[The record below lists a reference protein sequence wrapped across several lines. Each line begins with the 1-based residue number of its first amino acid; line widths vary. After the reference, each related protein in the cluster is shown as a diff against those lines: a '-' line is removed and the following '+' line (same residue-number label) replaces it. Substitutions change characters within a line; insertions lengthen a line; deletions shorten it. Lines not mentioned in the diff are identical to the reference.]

1 MGGGRP
7 GPLIALRT
15 YEPSQVDARCGYR
28 RERYHRRVVAQ
39 KREIRRAR
47 REAGLSPCGSDGWA
61 KPSRRAWCGHA
72 RRFGSVSLKVMEG
85 EHGPHA
91 HFSGVQHCGS
101 VWACPVCA
109 PIIRRERA
117 GEIAEGA
124 RRHIEAGG
132 GIAMATFTVQHGRSD
147 RLRDSM
153 RVLADAYADMSRSR
167 AFKDFRAERGMV
179 GTIVALEVTFGAH
192 GWHPHRHILMLFD
205 RPVSREEEAGLKREL
220 FAMWEHAVE
229 RAGGR
234 PVDEKG
240 FDVRAISSGEEA
252 VASYVTKVVDG
263 VEGIGAEVS
272 LADVKAGRVEGSVNP
287 FQLLDVDT
295 PEAEGLWNEYVDAT
309 KGRSAIRWSRGLRDA
324 LGMGR
329 ERTDEEIADELD
341 ARGEVVA
348 LVDRELFERSVAR
361 DHVRACLVLEAAERG
376 DMGSVRRLLYEGDG
390 RAGFDV
396 VVTLEDGRRVPMI
409 CADLAG
415 AA

>member
-1 MGGGRP
+1 
-7 GPLIALRT
+7 
-15 YEPSQVDARCGYR
+15 
-28 RERYHRRVVAQ
+28 
-39 KREIRRAR
+39 
-47 REAGLSPCGSDGWA
+47 
-61 KPSRRAWCGHA
+61 
-72 RRFGSVSLKVMEG
+72 MEG

-361 DHVRACLVLEAAERG
+361 DHVRACLVLEAAECG

>member
-15 YEPSQVDARCGYR
+15 YEPSQVDAHSGYR
-28 RERYHRRVVAQ
+28 QENYRRRVVAQ

-72 RRFGSVSLKVMEG
+72 RRFGSVSLKVVEG

-109 PIIRRERA
+109 PVIRRERA
-117 GEIAEGA
+117 KEVEEGI
-124 RRHIEAGG
+124 RRHVGRGG
-132 GIAMATFTVQHGRSD
+132 GVAMVTFT
-147 RLRDSM
+147 LRHVRADSL
-153 RVLADAYADMSRSR
+153 RGLLDVLARAYGSMTRSR
-167 AFKDFRAERGMV
+167 AFKKWRAERGLV
-179 GTIVALEVTFGAH
+179 GFIAALEITYGKN
-192 GWHPHRHILMLFD
+192 GWHPHRHVLMLFD
-205 RPVSREEEAGLKREL
+205 RAVSHVDEAELREEL
-220 FAMWEHAVE
+220 FAMWEHAVGNV
-229 RAGGR
+229 GGGTLSA
-234 PVDEKG
+234 DA
-240 FDVRAISSGEEA
+240 FDVRAVTRGEEE
-252 VASYVTKVVDG
+252 VASYITKTEKG
-263 VEGIGAEVS
+263 IEGIGKEIS
-272 LADVKAGRVEGSVNP
+272 LADVKTGRAEGSVNP

-295 PEAEGLWNEYVDAT
+295 TEAEGLWNEYVDAT

>member
-1 MGGGRP
+1 MIENTDFVATAGGGTEKHR
-7 GPLIALRT
+7 R
-15 YEPSQVDARCGYR
+15 DRFRR
-28 RERYHRRVVAQ
+28 REVAHRR
-39 KREIRRAR
+39 EFRRAR
-47 REAGLSPCGSDGWA
+47 REANLDPGTSDGWA
-61 KPSRRAWCGHA
+61 KPSRRAYCGHS
-72 RRFGSVSLKVMEG
+72 RESGSVSLKVADG
-85 EHGPHA
+85 ERGRRA

-101 VWACPVCA
+101 VFACPVCA

-117 GEIAEGA
+117 KEIEEGV
-124 RRHIEAGG
+124 RRHVGRGG
-132 GIAMATFTVQHGRSD
+132 GVAMVTFT
-147 RLRDSM
+147 LRHVRADSL
-153 RVLADAYADMSRSR
+153 RGLLDVLARAYGSMTRSR
-167 AFKDFRAERGMV
+167 AFKKWRAERGLV
-179 GTIVALEVTFGAH
+179 GFIAALEITYGKN
-192 GWHPHRHILMLFD
+192 GWHPHRHVLMLFD
-205 RPVSREEEAGLKREL
+205 RPVSHADEAELREEL
-220 FAMWEHAVE
+220 FAMWEHAVGNV
-229 RAGGR
+229 GGGTLSA
-234 PVDEKG
+234 DA
-240 FDVRAISSGEEA
+240 FDVRAVTRGEEE
-252 VASYVTKVVDG
+252 VASYITKTEKG
-263 VEGIGAEVS
+263 IEGIGREIS
-272 LADVKAGRVEGSVNP
+272 LADVKAGRAEGSVNP

-329 ERTDEEIADELD
+329 ERTDEEIAEDLD

-376 DMGSVRRLLYEGDG
+376 DLESVRRLLYEGDG